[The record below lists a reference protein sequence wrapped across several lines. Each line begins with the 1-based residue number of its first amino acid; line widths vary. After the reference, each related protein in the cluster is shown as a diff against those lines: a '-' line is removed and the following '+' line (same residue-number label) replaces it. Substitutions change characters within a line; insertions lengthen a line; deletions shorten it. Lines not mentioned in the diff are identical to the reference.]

1 MAKPTF
7 FKRLM
12 LWFFISL
19 SAIGALVALTIALVI
34 PSLPS
39 LESLTEYRPKLP
51 LRVYS
56 SDGFLMAEFGEER
69 RAFIKIQ
76 QVPKKMKNAILAIED
91 RRFYQHKGVDAVGV
105 GRAIVKN
112 LAGASHEGASTIT
125 MQVARNFFL
134 SSDKT
139 LRRKISE
146 VFLSYKI
153 EKNLNK
159 DQILELYINQIYLG
173 QRAYGFGAAAL
184 VYYGKPL
191 EKLTLAECAL
201 LAGLPKAPSN
211 YNPFTNP
218 KRAIQRQREVLKNM
232 LRYEFIDQKAFEE
245 AMNQTL
251 HFKESRQSRDLMA
264 DHASEMVRQT
274 LYDQYKEDIYT
285 SGIKVYTTIKKA
297 NQEAANEAVLRGIL
311 DYDRRHEYRGPEKTI
326 DLEGKKFEDQKTKIT
341 DMLDGIEEYNGFIP
355 AVVIKAESKYV
366 QAFTK
371 KGDMVDIKNDGLA
384 LIQKTLSDKDP
395 KNRRIK
401 PGAIIR
407 VIQKNKQWEV
417 VQLPKVEASLVSMDP
432 QTGAITALV
441 GGFDFNRNKYNHVT
455 QAKRQPGSTFKPFI
469 YSAAL
474 EKGITPATIVNDAPL
489 HFSAAETG
497 SGMDWD
503 PQNYDND
510 FDGHI
515 RLRNGLAKSK
525 NLVAIRVLK
534 AIGAPYAQDYASRFG
549 FDPSNHPAY
558 LSMGLGVGSATLI
571 EMVTAYGVFANGGYL
586 KKPYLIEKMV
596 DSQGQVIDQTNT
608 MLQNEETPR
617 VIDPRNAFIMTT
629 LLQDVV
635 NKGTAQKAKALGRSD
650 IAGKTGTTNNQVDAW
665 FAGYTPSQVAIA
677 WIGFDQPKSLGKDE
691 TGSQAALPIWIKY
704 MQTALKDMPIQNYEM
719 PDGVMIRKIKSDTG
733 TPANENEEGV
743 NEYFYSEFPPH
754 NEIHLLN

>member
-1 MAKPTF
+1 MAKTTF
-7 FKRLM
+7 FKRVL

-19 SAIGALVALTIALVI
+19 SAVGAMIALIIALVL

-56 SDGFLMAEFGEER
+56 SEGFLMAEFGEER
-69 RAFIKIQ
+69 RAFVKIES
-76 QVPKKMKNAILAIED
+76 VPKKMKHAVLAIED

-105 GRAIVKN
+105 ARAIVKN
-112 LAGASHEGASTIT
+112 LAGLSHEGASTIT

-159 DQILELYINQIYLG
+159 DQILELYVNQIYLG
-173 QRAYGFGAAAL
+173 QRAYGFAAAAL

-211 YNPFTNP
+211 YNPFAKP

-232 LRYEFIDQKAFEE
+232 LRYEFIDQKAFDE
-245 AMNQTL
+245 AMNQIL

-264 DHASEMVRQT
+264 DHAAEMVRQT
-274 LYDQYKEDIYT
+274 LYDQYQEDIYT
-285 SGIKVYTTIKKA
+285 SGIKVYTTIKKV

-311 DYDRRHEYRGPEKTI
+311 DYDRRHEYRAPEKTI
-326 DLEGKKFEDQKTKIT
+326 DLEGKKFEDQKTKIVDT
-341 DMLDGIEEYNGFIP
+341 LDGLEEYNGFIP
-355 AVVIKAESKYV
+355 AIVIKADSKYV

-371 KGDMVDIKNDGLA
+371 KGDMVDIKGDNLA
-384 LIQKTLSDKDP
+384 LIQKTLNEKDQ
-395 KNRRIK
+395 KKRKIK

-474 EKGITPATIVNDAPL
+474 EKGITPATIVNDAPI
-489 HFSAAETG
+489 HFSALETG

-503 PQNYDND
+503 PQNYDSG
-510 FDGHI
+510 FDGHV

-534 AIGAPYAQDYASRFG
+534 AIGAPYAQDYATRFG
-549 FDPSNHPAY
+549 FDPANHPAY
-558 LSMGLGVGSATLI
+558 FSMALGVGSATLI
-571 EMVTAYGVFANGGYL
+571 EMVTAYGVFASGGYL
-586 KKPYLIEKMV
+586 KKPYLIEKMI
-596 DSQGQVIDQTNT
+596 DSQGKVIDQRNA
-608 MLQNEETPR
+608 MFQNEETPR
-617 VIDPRNAFIMTT
+617 VIDARNAFIMTS

-635 NKGTAQKAKALGRSD
+635 NNGTAQKAKALGRTD

-704 MQTALKDMPIQNYEM
+704 MQTALKDSPIQNYSM
-719 PDGVMIRKIKSDTG
+719 PDGVEIHKIKPDTG
-733 TPANENEEGV
+733 TLANENEEGV

-754 NEIHLLN
+754 NEIYLLN

>member
-1 MAKPTF
+1 MAKSNF
-7 FKRLM
+7 FKRLI
-12 LWFFISL
+12 LWFFISIAAIAAL
-19 SAIGALVALTIALVI
+19 SALAITLVI

-51 LRVYS
+51 LRIYS

-69 RAFIKIQ
+69 RAFIKIHD
-76 QVPKKMKNAILAIED
+76 VPKKMKDAILAIED
-91 RRFYQHKGVDAVGV
+91 RRFYQHKGVDMVGV

-112 LAGASHEGASTIT
+112 LSGAGHEGASTIT

-134 SSDKT
+134 SSDRT

-146 VFLSYKI
+146 AFLSYKI

-159 DQILELYINQIYLG
+159 DQILELYTNQIYLG

-184 VYYGKPL
+184 VYYGKSL
-191 EKLTLAECAL
+191 EKLSLAECAL
-201 LAGLPKAPSN
+201 LAGLPKAPTN

-218 KRAIQRQREVLKNM
+218 KRAIQRQQEVLKNM
-232 LRYEFIDQKAFEE
+232 LRYNFIDQKTFDE
-245 AMNQTL
+245 AIKQSL

-264 DHASEMVRQT
+264 DHAAEMVRQT
-274 LYDQYKEDIYT
+274 LYDQYKDEIYT
-285 SGIKVYTTIKKA
+285 SGIKVYTTIKKV
-297 NQEAANEAVLRGIL
+297 NQEAANEAILRGIL
-311 DYDRRHEYRGPEKTI
+311 DYERRHEYRGPEKTI
-326 DLEGKKFEDQKTKIT
+326 DLEKKKFEDQKEKIVET
-341 DMLDGIEEYNGFIP
+341 LDSLEEYNGFMP
-355 AVVIKAESKYV
+355 AIVIKADNKYV
-366 QAFTK
+366 QAYTK
-371 KGDMVDIKNDGLA
+371 KGDMIDIKNDGLA
-384 LIQKTLSDKDP
+384 LIQKTLSDKNPDNQ
-395 KNRRIK
+395 KIK
-401 PGAIIR
+401 LGAVIR
-407 VIQKNKQWEV
+407 VIKKNKAWEI

-503 PQNYDND
+503 PQNYDGD
-510 FDGHI
+510 FEGHI
-515 RLRNGLAKSK
+515 RLRNGLARSK
-525 NLVAIRVLK
+525 NLVAIRVLNN
-534 AIGAPYAQDYASRFG
+534 IGPTYAQDYITRFG
-549 FDPSNHPAY
+549 FDPVHHPAY
-558 LSMGLGVGSATLI
+558 LSMALGVGSATLI
-571 EMVTAYGVFANGGYL
+571 EMVSAYGVFANGGYL

-596 DSQGQVIDQTNT
+596 DSHGQVIDQTNT
-608 MLQNEETPR
+608 MIQNDETPR

-629 LLQDVV
+629 LLQEVV
-635 NKGTAQKAKALGRSD
+635 NKGTAVKAKVLGRTD

-677 WIGFDQPKSLGKDE
+677 WIGFDQPKTLGKNE
-691 TGSQAALPIWIKY
+691 TGAHAALPIWIQY
-704 MQTALKDMPIQNYEM
+704 MATALKGVPEQSYSMPENVI
-719 PDGVMIRKIKSDTG
+719 IRKIKSDTG
-733 TPANENEEGV
+733 TPANENEDGI

-754 NEIHLLN
+754 NEIQLLN

>member
-1 MAKPTF
+1 
-7 FKRLM
+7 
-12 LWFFISL
+12 
-19 SAIGALVALTIALVI
+19 
-34 PSLPS
+34 
-39 LESLTEYRPKLP
+39 
-51 LRVYS
+51 
-56 SDGFLMAEFGEER
+56 MAEFGEER
-69 RAFIKIQ
+69 RAFIQIQ
-76 QVPKKMKNAILAIED
+76 QVPNKMKNAILAIED

-105 GRAIVKN
+105 ARAIVRN

-134 SSDKT
+134 TSDKT

-159 DQILELYINQIYLG
+159 DQIFELYINQIYLG
-173 QRAYGFGAAAL
+173 QRAYGFGAAAI

-191 EKLTLAECAL
+191 DKLTLAECAL

-211 YNPFTNP
+211 YNPFNNP
-218 KRAIQRQREVLKNM
+218 KRAVQRQREVLKNM
-232 LRYEFIDQKAFEE
+232 LRYKFIDQKAFEE
-245 AMNQTL
+245 AMSQTL

-264 DHASEMVRQT
+264 DHASEMVRQI
-274 LYDQYKEDIYT
+274 LYDQYQEDIYT

-311 DYDRRHEYRGPEKTI
+311 DYDRRHEYRGPEKI
-326 DLEGKKFEDQKTKIT
+326 IGLEGKKFDDQKTKIVET
-341 DMLDGIEEYNGFIP
+341 LDGLEEYNGFIP
-355 AVVIKAESKYV
+355 AVVLKSDVKYL
-366 QAFTK
+366 QALTK
-371 KGDMVDIKNDGLA
+371 RGDMVDIKGDNLA
-384 LIQKTLSDKDP
+384 LIQKTLNEKDP
-395 KNRRIK
+395 KKRKVNPGSVIRI
-401 PGAIIR
+401 
-407 VIQKNKQWEV
+407 IQKNKQWEV
-417 VQLPKVEASLVSMDP
+417 VQLPKVEASFVSMDP

-441 GGFDFNRNKYNHVT
+441 GGFDFNLNKYNHVT

-489 HFSAAETG
+489 HFSALETG

-503 PQNYDND
+503 PQNYDGD

-525 NLVAIRVLK
+525 NLVAIRILK
-534 AIGAPYAQDYASRFG
+534 AIDPLYAQDYATRFG
-549 FDPSNHPAY
+549 FDPANHPAY
-558 LSMGLGVGSATLI
+558 LSMALGVGSATLM

-586 KKPYLIEKMV
+586 KKPYLIERMV
-596 DSQGQVIDQTNT
+596 DSQGKVIDQTNA
-608 MLQNEETPR
+608 MFQNEETPR
-617 VIDPRNAFIMTT
+617 TIDPRNAFIMTT

-635 NKGTAQKAKALGRSD
+635 NKGTAQKAKVLGRSD

-665 FAGYTPSQVAIA
+665 FAGFTPSQVAIA
-677 WIGFDQPKSLGKDE
+677 WIGFDQPKTLGKNE

-704 MQTALKDMPIQNYEM
+704 MQTALKDSPVQNYNM
-719 PDGVMIRKIKSDTG
+719 PDGVIIQKIKPDTG

-754 NEIHLLN
+754 NEIQLLN

>member
-1 MAKPTF
+1 MAKSNF
-7 FKRLM
+7 FKRLI
-12 LWFFISL
+12 LWLFISIAAIAAL
-19 SAIGALVALTIALVI
+19 SALAIALVI

-69 RAFIKIQ
+69 RAFIKIHD
-76 QVPKKMKNAILAIED
+76 VPKKMKDAILAIED
-91 RRFYQHKGVDAVGV
+91 RRFYQHKGVDMLGV
-105 GRAIVKN
+105 GRAIIKN
-112 LAGASHEGASTIT
+112 LSGAGHEGASTIT

-134 SSDKT
+134 SSDRT

-146 VFLSYKI
+146 AFLSYKI

-159 DQILELYINQIYLG
+159 DQILELYTNQIYLG

-191 EKLTLAECAL
+191 EKLSLAECAL

-218 KRAIQRQREVLKNM
+218 KRAIQRQQEVLKNM
-232 LRYEFIDQKAFEE
+232 LRYNFIDQKTFDE
-245 AMNQTL
+245 AIKQSL

-264 DHASEMVRQT
+264 DHAAEMVRQT
-274 LYDQYKEDIYT
+274 LYDQYKDDIYT
-285 SGIKVYTTIKKA
+285 SGIKVYTTIKKV

-326 DLEGKKFEDQKTKIT
+326 DLDKKKFEDQKEKIVET
-341 DMLDGIEEYNGFIP
+341 LDNLEEYNGFMP
-355 AVVIKAESKYV
+355 AVVIKVDSKYV
-366 QAFTK
+366 QAYTK
-371 KGDMVDIKNDGLA
+371 KGDMIDIKNDGLT
-384 LIQKTLSDKDP
+384 LIQKTLNDKNPD
-395 KNRRIK
+395 NRKIK
-401 PGAIIR
+401 PGAVIR
-407 VIQKNKQWEV
+407 VIQKNKAWEI
-417 VQLPKVEASLVSMDP
+417 VQLPKVEASLISMDP

-503 PQNYDND
+503 PQNYDGD
-510 FDGHI
+510 FEGHM
-515 RLRNGLAKSK
+515 RLRNGLARSK
-525 NLVAIRVLK
+525 NLVAIRVLNN
-534 AIGAPYAQDYASRFG
+534 IGPTYAQDYITRFG
-549 FDPSNHPAY
+549 FDPANHPAY
-558 LSMGLGVGSATLI
+558 LSMALGVGSATLM

-596 DSQGQVIDQTNT
+596 DSHGQVIDQTNT
-608 MLQNEETPR
+608 MFQNEETPR

-635 NKGTAQKAKALGRSD
+635 NKGTAVKAKALGRSD
-650 IAGKTGTTNNQVDAW
+650 IAGKTGTTNNQIDAW

-677 WIGFDQPKSLGKDE
+677 WIGFDQPKTLGKNE
-691 TGSQAALPIWIKY
+691 TGSQAALPIWIQY
-704 MQTALKDMPIQNYEM
+704 MATALKGVPEQNYPM
-719 PDGVMIRKIKSDTG
+719 PENVIIRKIKSDTG
-733 TPANENEEGV
+733 TPANENEDGI

-754 NEIHLLN
+754 NEIQLLN

>member
-1 MAKPTF
+1 MTKSNF
-7 FKRLM
+7 FKRLI
-12 LWFFISL
+12 LWFFISIAAIAAL
-19 SAIGALVALTIALVI
+19 SALAIALVI

-39 LESLTEYRPKLP
+39 IESLTEYRPKLP

-69 RAFIKIQ
+69 RAFIKIHD
-76 QVPKKMKNAILAIED
+76 VPKKMKDAILAIED
-91 RRFYQHKGVDAVGV
+91 RRFYQHKGVDMLGV
-105 GRAIVKN
+105 GRAIIKN
-112 LAGASHEGASTIT
+112 LSGAGHEGASTIT

-134 SSDKT
+134 SSDRT

-146 VFLSYKI
+146 AFLSYKI

-159 DQILELYINQIYLG
+159 DQILELYTNQIYLG

-191 EKLTLAECAL
+191 EKLSLAECAL

-218 KRAIQRQREVLKNM
+218 KRAIQRQQEVLKNM
-232 LRYEFIDQKAFEE
+232 LRYNFIDQKTFNE
-245 AMNQTL
+245 AIKQSL

-264 DHASEMVRQT
+264 DHAAEMVRQT
-274 LYDQYKEDIYT
+274 LYDQYKDDIYT
-285 SGIKVYTTIKKA
+285 SGIKVYTTIKKV

-326 DLEGKKFEDQKTKIT
+326 DLDKKKFEDQKEKIVQT
-341 DMLDGIEEYNGFIP
+341 LDTLEEYNGFMP
-355 AVVIKAESKYV
+355 AVVIKVDSKYV
-366 QAFTK
+366 QAYTK
-371 KGDMVDIKNDGLA
+371 KGDMIDIKNDGLT
-384 LIQKTLSDKDP
+384 LIQKTLNDKNLDNQ
-395 KNRRIK
+395 KIK
-401 PGAIIR
+401 PGAVIR
-407 VIQKNKQWEV
+407 VIQKNKAWEI
-417 VQLPKVEASLVSMDP
+417 VQLPKVEASLISMDP

-503 PQNYDND
+503 PQNYDGD
-510 FDGHI
+510 FEGHM
-515 RLRNGLAKSK
+515 RLRNGLARSK
-525 NLVAIRVLK
+525 NLVAIRVLNN
-534 AIGAPYAQDYASRFG
+534 IGSTYAQDYITRFG
-549 FDPSNHPAY
+549 FDPANHPAY
-558 LSMGLGVGSATLI
+558 LSMALGVGSATLM

-596 DSQGQVIDQTNT
+596 DSHGQVIDQTNT
-608 MLQNEETPR
+608 MFQNEETPR

-635 NKGTAQKAKALGRSD
+635 NKGTAVKAKALGRSD

-677 WIGFDQPKSLGKDE
+677 WIGFDQPKTLGKDE
-691 TGSQAALPIWIKY
+691 TGAHAALPIWIQF
-704 MQTALKDMPIQNYEM
+704 MATALKGVPEQNYPM
-719 PDGVMIRKIKSDTG
+719 PENVIIRKIKSDTG
-733 TPANENEEGV
+733 TPANENEDGI

-754 NEIHLLN
+754 NEIQLLN

>member
-1 MAKPTF
+1 MAKSNF
-7 FKRLM
+7 FKRLI
-12 LWFFISL
+12 LWLFISIAAISAL
-19 SAIGALVALTIALVI
+19 SALTIALVI

-69 RAFIKIQ
+69 RAFIKIHD
-76 QVPKKMKNAILAIED
+76 VPKKMKDAILAIED
-91 RRFYQHKGVDAVGV
+91 RRFYQHKGVDMIGV
-105 GRAIVKN
+105 GRAIIKN
-112 LAGASHEGASTIT
+112 LLGAGHEGASTIT

-134 SSDKT
+134 SSDRT

-146 VFLSYKI
+146 AFLSYKI

-159 DQILELYINQIYLG
+159 DQILELYTNQIYLG

-191 EKLTLAECAL
+191 EKLSLAECAL

-218 KRAIQRQREVLKNM
+218 KRAIQRQQEVLKNM
-232 LRYEFIDQKAFEE
+232 LRYNFIDQKTFDE
-245 AMNQTL
+245 AIKQSL

-264 DHASEMVRQT
+264 DHAAEMVRQT
-274 LYDQYKEDIYT
+274 LYDQYKDDIYT
-285 SGIKVYTTIKKA
+285 SGIKVYTTIKKV

-326 DLEGKKFEDQKTKIT
+326 DLDKKKFEDQKEKIVET
-341 DMLDGIEEYNGFIP
+341 LDSLEEYNGFMP
-355 AVVIKAESKYV
+355 AVVIKVDSKYV
-366 QAFTK
+366 QAYTK
-371 KGDMVDIKNDGLA
+371 KGDMIDIKNDGLT
-384 LIQKTLSDKDP
+384 LIQKTLNDKNPD
-395 KNRRIK
+395 NRKIK
-401 PGAIIR
+401 PGAVIR
-407 VIQKNKQWEV
+407 VIQKNKAWEI
-417 VQLPKVEASLVSMDP
+417 VQLPKVEASLISMDP

-503 PQNYDND
+503 PQNYDGD
-510 FDGHI
+510 FEGHM
-515 RLRNGLAKSK
+515 RLRNGLARSK
-525 NLVAIRVLK
+525 NLVAIRVLNN
-534 AIGAPYAQDYASRFG
+534 IGSTYAQDYITRFG
-549 FDPSNHPAY
+549 FDPANHPAY
-558 LSMGLGVGSATLI
+558 LSMALGVGSATLI
-571 EMVTAYGVFANGGYL
+571 EMVTGYGVFANGGYL

-596 DSQGQVIDQTNT
+596 DSHGQVIDQTNA
-608 MLQNEETPR
+608 MIQNDETPR
-617 VIDPRNAFIMTT
+617 VIDPRNAFIITT

-635 NKGTAQKAKALGRSD
+635 NKGTAVKAKALGRSD

-677 WIGFDQPKSLGKDE
+677 WIGFDQPKTLGKNE
-691 TGSQAALPIWIKY
+691 TGSQAALPIWIQY
-704 MQTALKDMPIQNYEM
+704 MATALKGVPEQNYPM
-719 PDGVMIRKIKSDTG
+719 PENVIIRKIKSDTG
-733 TPANENEEGV
+733 TPANENEDGI

-754 NEIHLLN
+754 NEIQLLN

>member
-1 MAKPTF
+1 MAKSNF
-7 FKRLM
+7 FKRLI
-12 LWFFISL
+12 LWLFISIAAIAAL
-19 SAIGALVALTIALVI
+19 SALAIALVI

-69 RAFIKIQ
+69 RAFIKIHD
-76 QVPKKMKNAILAIED
+76 VPKKMKDAILAIED
-91 RRFYQHKGVDAVGV
+91 RRFYQHKGVDMLGV
-105 GRAIVKN
+105 GRAIIKN
-112 LAGASHEGASTIT
+112 LSGAGHEGASTIT

-134 SSDKT
+134 SSDRT

-146 VFLSYKI
+146 AFLSYKI
-153 EKNLNK
+153 EKNLTK
-159 DQILELYINQIYLG
+159 DQILELYTNQIYLG

-191 EKLTLAECAL
+191 EKLSLAECAL

-218 KRAIQRQREVLKNM
+218 KRAIQRQQEVLKNM
-232 LRYEFIDQKAFEE
+232 LRYNFIDQKTFDE
-245 AMNQTL
+245 AIKQSL

-264 DHASEMVRQT
+264 DHAAEMVRQT
-274 LYDQYKEDIYT
+274 LYDQYKDDIYT
-285 SGIKVYTTIKKA
+285 SGIKVYTTIKKI
-297 NQEAANEAVLRGIL
+297 NQEAANEAILRGIL
-311 DYDRRHEYRGPEKTI
+311 DYDRRHEYRGPEKMI
-326 DLEGKKFEDQKTKIT
+326 VLDKKKFEDQKEKIVET
-341 DMLDGIEEYNGFIP
+341 LDSLEEYNGFMP
-355 AVVIKAESKYV
+355 AVVIKVDSKYV
-366 QAFTK
+366 QAYTK
-371 KGDMVDIKNDGLA
+371 KGDMIDIKNDGLT
-384 LIQKTLSDKDP
+384 LIQKTLNDKNPDNQ
-395 KNRRIK
+395 KIK
-401 PGAIIR
+401 PGAVIR
-407 VIQKNKQWEV
+407 VIQKNKAWEI
-417 VQLPKVEASLVSMDP
+417 VQIPKVEASLISMDP

-489 HFSAAETG
+489 HFSAVETG

-503 PQNYDND
+503 PQNYDGD
-510 FDGHI
+510 FEGRM
-515 RLRNGLAKSK
+515 RLRNGLARSK
-525 NLVAIRVLK
+525 NLVAIRVLNN
-534 AIGAPYAQDYASRFG
+534 IGSTYAQDYITRFG
-549 FDPSNHPAY
+549 FDPANHPAY
-558 LSMGLGVGSATLI
+558 LSMALGVGSATLM

-596 DSQGQVIDQTNT
+596 DSHGQVIDQTNA
-608 MLQNEETPR
+608 MIQNDETPR

-635 NKGTAQKAKALGRSD
+635 NKGTAVKAKALGRSD

-677 WIGFDQPKSLGKDE
+677 WIGFDQPKTLGKNE
-691 TGSQAALPIWIKY
+691 TGSQAALPIWIQY
-704 MQTALKDMPIQNYEM
+704 MATALKGVPEQNYPM
-719 PDGVMIRKIKSDTG
+719 PENVIIRKIKSDTG
-733 TPANENEEGV
+733 TPANENEDGI

-754 NEIHLLN
+754 NEIQLLN